1 MQHHVQIIAPI
12 AQLPRT
18 NSGRTPLWQRVLRRC
33 ARFEDKL
40 RHARHLRNLSVEQ
53 KLDMGLL
60 RCKFGHAQTCTMLQL
75 W

>member
-1 MQHHVQIIAPI
+1 MQNHVHIIAPI

-18 NSGRTPLWQRVLRRC
+18 DSGRAPFWQRVLRRC

-40 RHARHLRNLSVEQ
+40 RHARDLRNLSVEQ
-53 KLDMGLL
+53 KLDTGLL
-60 RCKFGHAQTCTMLQL
+60 RCKFGHAQTCTIQQL